1 MCFVFKYKKVKF
13 MFNNSEILI
22 QNPRSVSLLKND
34 NDVTQCRM
42 NCVNVKHRLET
53 RRIKIKNFRFES
65 FPVL

>member
-1 MCFVFKYKKVKF
+1 